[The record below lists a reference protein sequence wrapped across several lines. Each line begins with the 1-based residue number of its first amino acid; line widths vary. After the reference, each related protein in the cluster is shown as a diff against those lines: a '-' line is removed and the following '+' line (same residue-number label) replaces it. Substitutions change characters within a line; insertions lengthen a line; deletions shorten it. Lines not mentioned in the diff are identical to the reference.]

1 MVIALGVFGL
11 YGARIKRAS
20 DRGVR
25 CVFKSQEC
33 EGWWS
38 IKTAYESLKDA
49 QRPGSYLLARS
60 SCTTSKLCFRLRGLP
75 ELSKTNLLAEIPLC
89 SK

>member
-1 MVIALGVFGL
+1 MTIVLGVFAST
-11 YGARIKRAS
+11 ARIKRAS

-25 CVFKSQEC
+25 CAFKSQEC
-33 EGWWS
+33 GAGGASEPPTRVS
-38 IKTAYESLKDA
+38 KKNA

-60 SCTTSKLCFRLRGLP
+60 SCTTSNFCFRLRGLP